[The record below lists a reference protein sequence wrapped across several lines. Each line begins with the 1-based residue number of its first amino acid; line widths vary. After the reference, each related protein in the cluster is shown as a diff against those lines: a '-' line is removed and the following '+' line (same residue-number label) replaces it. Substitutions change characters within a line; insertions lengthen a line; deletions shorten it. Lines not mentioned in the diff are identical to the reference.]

1 MRTQHIILT
10 ITSILLAA
18 AITPDSAGADFTQGD
33 FYIMTHA
40 WPVLGAALARID
52 PVTGVTQVLWEVD
65 DLPLNAQLTYDPWR
79 DRIVTMPDTNSD
91 LFRLVDSTGTV
102 TTMANPWTHGFTLA
116 TWAPTGDGRIYMVT
130 NGLGYYGYLDA
141 AGVGHDLFDTDG
153 VTPFFFT
160 YGATS
165 LENLIYDK
173 GTNSLFL
180 VHYGAATEVTKV
192 QLSKD
197 GTHLAAPMVTVT
209 FDAFPPT
216 ADEPMGLS
224 AGPNGTLFIKI
235 DTNSNADGLRMFTVD
250 PVTLQFAPYA
260 YIGHPFVGGNTAG
273 TYNST
278 YDFAIALDSFND
290 VIRSY
295 VESGAVQEGVIF
307 ATGVSRGGSGEQTR
321 IITIGDTINVPASP
335 ADLNGDGCADSK
347 DLTILL
353 GAWCSAVND
362 PNPPSPPCENCTQAN
377 LDDADIAGAGGGPP
391 DGCVDSSDLL
401 ELLGDWCS
409 VAGGNPCGTCQ

>member
-1 MRTQHIILT
+1 MHAIHTTIAII
-10 ITSILLAA
+10 SILVLALA
-18 AITPDSAGADFTQGD
+18 NPASAGADFTEGD
-33 FYIMTHA
+33 FYILTFD
-40 WPVLGAALARID
+40 WPDIGPALARID
-52 PVTGVTQVLWEVD
+52 PVTGDTQVIWDID

-91 LFRLVDSTGTV
+91 LFRLVDSTGTL
-102 TTMANPWTHGFTLA
+102 TTLDNPWTHSNTLT

-130 NGLGYYGYLDA
+130 NGLGYFGYFDDA
-141 AGVGHDLFDTDG
+141 NIGHDLFDTDG

-160 YGATS
+160 YGATNR
-165 LENLIYDK
+165 ENLIYDQ

-180 VHYGAATEVTKV
+180 VHFGAATEVTKM

-197 GTHLAAPMVTVT
+197 GTQLASPIENVF

-250 PVTLQFAPYA
+250 PVTLLFEPYA

-278 YDFAIALDSFND
+278 HDFAIAMDSFND

-295 VESGAVQEGVIF
+295 VESGEVQEGVIF
-307 ATGVSRGGSGEQTR
+307 ATGVSSDGGSGELTR
-321 IITIGDTINVPASP
+321 IITIGDTININIPCP
-335 ADLNGDGCADSK
+335 WDLDGSGSVG
-347 DLTILL
+347 T
-353 GAWCSAVND
+353 G
-362 PNPPSPPCENCTQAN
+362 
-377 LDDADIAGAGGGPP
+377 
-391 DGCVDSSDLL
+391 DLL
-401 ELLGDWCS
+401 ELFFQWGTDGPADFDGSGAVGTGDLLILFANW
-409 VAGGNPCGTCQ
+409 GPCP

>member
-1 MRTQHIILT
+1 MRTHTSVLAT
-10 ITSILLAA
+10 MSILAAA
-18 AITPDSAGADFTQGD
+18 AITPASPGGDFTTGD

-52 PVTGVTQVLWEVD
+52 PVTGVTQVIWEVD

-79 DRIVTMPDTNSD
+79 DRLVTMPDTNSD
-91 LFRLVDSTGTV
+91 LFRLVDAAGTV
-102 TTMANPWTHGFTLA
+102 TTLANPWTHSNTLT

-130 NGLGYYGYLDA
+130 NGLGYFGYVDA
-141 AGVGHDLFDTDG
+141 GNVGHDLLDTDG

-160 YGATS
+160 YGATNR
-165 LENLIYDK
+165 ENLIYDE

-180 VHYGAATEVTKV
+180 VHFGAATEVTKIPLTEDGA
-192 QLSKD
+192 QLAS
-197 GTHLAAPMVTVT
+197 PQECVT

-224 AGPNGTLFIKI
+224 AGPNGKLFIKI

-260 YIGHPFVGGNTAG
+260 YIGHPFVAGNTAG

-278 YDFAIALDSFND
+278 HDFAIALDSFND

-295 VESGAVQEGVIF
+295 VQSCDVQEGAIF
-307 ATGVSRGGSGEQTR
+307 ATGVSRGGSGELAR
-321 IITIGDTINVPASP
+321 IITIGDTINVPCTADLDGSGAVGVPDLLSLLGSWGPCPGCP
-335 ADLNGDGCADSK
+335 ADLNGDGDVGVK
-347 DLTILL
+347 DRLSFR
-353 GAWCSAVND
+353 GAWG
-362 PNPPSPPCENCTQAN
+362 PC
-377 LDDADIAGAGGGPP
+377 P
-391 DGCVDSSDLL
+391 
-401 ELLGDWCS
+401 
-409 VAGGNPCGTCQ
+409 